1 LNSVVRILI
10 SQLRSQIENLSKERT
25 SRKTQTDPSRTSKRR
40 GELPQS
46 AGANCHK
53 APGRI
58 ATLDEEFLH
67 VIRTGA
73 AAF

>member
-1 LNSVVRILI
+1 LSLLNSAVKDFYFLAQVSDREPE
-10 SQLRSQIENLSKERT
+10 QGTDQPENADRPIK
-25 SRKTQTDPSRTSKRR
+25 DI
-40 GELPQS
+40 
-46 AGANCHK
+46 K